1 VFSRRSAQFRRTF
14 PIPHSEFRIPQS
26 VLIMVRVI
34 SGEFRSR
41 RLKTLEG
48 TETRPTS
55 DRLKETLFN
64 LLQERIKGCC
74 FLDCFA
80 GSGAVGIEALS
91 RGALLVAFVEPQPD
105 ALKVLRQNLVALGL
119 ERSSRCQLVCQP
131 AATALK
137 ILGRSGKKFDIV
149 FLDPPYAAAK
159 QYLLALQRL
168 EADRLLNTGA
178 FVVAEHSKFLALPDQ
193 ITELAKFREV
203 RQGDSVLSLFRIQVQ
218 PDGKRA

>member
-1 VFSRRSAQFRRTF
+1 
-14 PIPHSEFRIPQS
+14 
-26 VLIMVRVI
+26 MVRVI
-34 SGEFRSR
+34 AGEFRSR

-48 TETRPTS
+48 TQTRPTS
-55 DRLKETLFN
+55 DRLKESLFN

-91 RGALLVAFVEPQPD
+91 RGALFVAFVEPQPA
-105 ALKVLRQNLVALGL
+105 ALEVLRQNLVALGL
-119 ERSSRCQLVCQP
+119 ERSSRCQLVCQS

-178 FVVAEHSKFLALPDQ
+178 IVVAEHSKFLDLPDETSQ
-193 ITELAKFREV
+193 LARFREV
-203 RQGDSVLSLFRIQVQ
+203 RQGDSVLSLFRMQVQ
-218 PDGKRA
+218 PEGKRA